1 MRGKVLWLGLA
12 ALGVA
17 DWLVLNLEVGP
28 AYLASQSEEAP
39 PATAS
44 PVVPAAPPEPVAM
57 ALPPST
63 PQPPAPSPSEASP
76 VPEPAAPQP
85 ATPPAPTVEAPAA
98 PTPPP
103 TVPPPAEQ
111 PLANAAPMEPLL
123 FGRQSA
129 ELSEND
135 RKTLHRLAKQLKK
148 DPGASVLIDGH
159 ADARG
164 AEQFNEWLSLQRARA
179 VRGYLQG
186 LGVKPDQMQVASHGS
201 NRPADGTGTDTAH
214 AKNRRVELTVRS
226 AR

>member
-17 DWLVLNLEVGP
+17 DWLVLNLAAGP

-44 PVVPAAPPEPVAM
+44 PVVPVAPPEAVAM

-63 PQPPAPSPSEASP
+63 PQPPAPPPSEESPS
-76 VPEPAAPQP
+76 PEPAEPE
-85 ATPPAPTVEAPAA
+85 TPPAPTVEAPEA
-98 PTPPP
+98 PSLPP
-103 TVPPPAEQ
+103 TVTPPAAQ
-111 PLANAAPMEPLL
+111 PLANAAPLEPLL

-129 ELSEND
+129 ELSDND
-135 RKTLHRLAKQLKK
+135 RKTLHRLAKQLRK
-148 DPGASVLIDGH
+148 DPGASVLIEGH

-179 VRGYLQG
+179 VRAYLQG

-201 NRPADGTGTDTAH
+201 SHPADGTGTDTAH
-214 AKNRRVELTVRS
+214 AKNRRVELTFRS
-226 AR
+226 AQ

>member
-1 MRGKVLWLGLA
+1 
-12 ALGVA
+12 
-17 DWLVLNLEVGP
+17 
-28 AYLASQSEEAP
+28 
-39 PATAS
+39 
-44 PVVPAAPPEPVAM
+44 
-57 ALPPST
+57 
-63 PQPPAPSPSEASP
+63 
-76 VPEPAAPQP
+76 
-85 ATPPAPTVEAPAA
+85 
-98 PTPPP
+98 
-103 TVPPPAEQ
+103 
-111 PLANAAPMEPLL
+111 LL

-129 ELSEND
+129 ELSEKD

-148 DPGASVLIDGH
+148 DPGASVLIEGH

-164 AEQFNEWLSLQRARA
+164 AEQFNEWLSQQRARA

>member
-44 PVVPAAPPEPVAM
+44 PVVPSAPPEAVAM
-57 ALPPST
+57 ALPPSK
-63 PQPPAPSPSEASP
+63 PQPPAPAPFEESPG
-76 VPEPAAPQP
+76 PEPAEP
-85 ATPPAPTVEAPAA
+85 ATPPEPTVEAPAA
-98 PTPPP
+98 PSPPL
-103 TVPPPAEQ
+103 TVTPPAEQ
-111 PLANAAPMEPLL
+111 PLANAAPIEPLL

-129 ELSEND
+129 ELSEKD
-135 RKTLHRLAKQLKK
+135 RKTLHRLAKQLSK
-148 DPGASVLIDGH
+148 DPSASVLIEGH

-179 VRGYLQG
+179 VRGYLKG

-226 AR
+226 AQ

>member
-17 DWLVLNLEVGP
+17 DWLVLNLAVGP

-63 PQPPAPSPSEASP
+63 PQPPSPPTSEAP
-76 VPEPAAPQP
+76 IPEPAES
-85 ATPPAPTVEAPAA
+85 ATPPAPTVEAPV
-98 PTPPP
+98 PSPPP
-103 TVPPPAEQ
+103 TVTPAAEQ

-129 ELSEND
+129 ELSEKD
-135 RKTLHRLAKQLKK
+135 RKTLHRVAKQLKR

-214 AKNRRVELTVRS
+214 ANNRRVELTVRS